1 MSFCAIMLVSSMG
14 FRLYSSLFCTRARA
28 MNVRRVSRYLY
39 AKIENKLLTHKESV
53 IFVCRIVRI
62 LVL

>member
-1 MSFCAIMLVSSMG
+1 MG
-14 FRLYSSLFCTRARA
+14 FRRFRRCFALARA

-53 IFVCRIVRI
+53 IFVC
-62 LVL
+62 